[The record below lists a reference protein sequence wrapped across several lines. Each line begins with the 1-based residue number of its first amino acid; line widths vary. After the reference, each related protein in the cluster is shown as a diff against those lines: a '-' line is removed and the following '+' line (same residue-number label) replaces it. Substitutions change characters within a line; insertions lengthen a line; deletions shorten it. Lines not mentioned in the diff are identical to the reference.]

1 MPFRPPLDVL
11 DRDPWFL
18 GLPDSFKT
26 GLLDIGKMRHYEA
39 RQRLFSRGD
48 PPGGLWCVL
57 TGSVVA
63 FNEIG
68 TDVDGVFG
76 QFDAPYWF
84 GDIAMFDRIGRTH
97 SVEATQS
104 VEVLHVPVEPL
115 DRYLDAHPEA
125 WRWLGLLL
133 ALKLR
138 LCFTLLDELAGV
150 PADARVA
157 RRLLLLA
164 TGFGMDERQLK
175 HALEIHQE
183 QLAQMVGM
191 SRTSVNP
198 ILGRLSAAGMLSL
211 SYGRIRIIDMAGLKS
226 LAQWQQPLE
235 SRPSGG

>member
-1 MPFRPPLDVL
+1 MPLKPPLNVL
-11 DRDPWFL
+11 ERDPWFM
-18 GLPDSFKT
+18 GLPDGLRAS
-26 GLLDIGKMRHYEA
+26 LLDMGRLRHYGA

-48 PPGGLWCVL
+48 PTGGLWCVL

-68 TDVDGVFG
+68 ADADGVFG

-104 VEVLHVPVEPL
+104 VDVLHVPVEPL

-125 WRWLGLLL
+125 WRWLGMLL

-150 PADARVA
+150 PADVRVA
-157 RRLLLLA
+157 RRLFLLA
-164 TGFGMDERQLK
+164 TGFGMHEHQLK
-175 HALEIHQE
+175 DVVEIHQE

-211 SYGRIRIIDMAGLKS
+211 SYGRIKIIDMAALKS
-226 LAQWQQPLE
+226 LAQWQPPLE
-235 SRPSGG
+235 SRSPGE

>member
-1 MPFRPPLDVL
+1 MLLKPPLDVL

-18 GLPDSFKT
+18 ELPDSLRT
-26 GLLDIGKMRHYEA
+26 GLLDIGKLRHYAA

-97 SVEATQS
+97 SVEATQPI
-104 VEVLHVPVEPL
+104 EVLHVPVEPL

-125 WRWLGLLL
+125 WRSLGLLL
-133 ALKLR
+133 TLKLR

-150 PADARVA
+150 PADVRVA

-164 TGFGMDERQLK
+164 TGFGMHEQQLK
-175 HALEIHQE
+175 DVLEIHQE
-183 QLAQMVGM
+183 QLSQMVGM

-198 ILGRLSAAGMLSL
+198 ILGRLAAAGLLSL
-211 SYGRIRIIDMAGLKS
+211 SYGRIRIVDMARLKA
-226 LAQWQQPLE
+226 LAHWQSPLE
-235 SRPSGG
+235 RRSPGD